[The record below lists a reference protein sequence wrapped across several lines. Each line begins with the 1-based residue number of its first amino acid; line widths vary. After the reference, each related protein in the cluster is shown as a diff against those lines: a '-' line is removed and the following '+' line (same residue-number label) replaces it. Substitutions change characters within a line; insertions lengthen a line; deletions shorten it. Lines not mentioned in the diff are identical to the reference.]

1 MRTMAINITAEDYK
15 TKRAIEEGVP
25 MLQARVNAG
34 DGTLHLQ
41 GWSST
46 FTVNRDYGW
55 ACKFNVPSQ
64 LTTWLAK
71 HEPTHTSF
79 ASSEKVYIRGVSFT
93 QYKDGIQLMID
104 GVQVDANLDTTFVVD
119 INPNKP
125 MVAEM
130 LDFLRGNDLI
140 IDQTHAVRWTQ

>member
-1 MRTMAINITAEDYK
+1 MAINTETEEYK
-15 TKRAIEEGVP
+15 TDREIEEGVP

-34 DGTLHLQ
+34 SGTLHLQ
-41 GWSST
+41 GWSNT
-46 FTVNRDYGW
+46 FTVNRNYGW
-55 ACKFNVPSQ
+55 AAKFNVPAQ

-79 ASSEKVYIRGVSFT
+79 ASSEKVYIRGLVFIE
-93 QYKDGIQLMID
+93 YKDGIQLRID
-104 GVQVDANLDTTFVVD
+104 GVQHGGNRDTTFVVD

-125 MVAEM
+125 AVAEM

-140 IDQTHAVRWTQ
+140 ETFDEMRWTQ

>member
-1 MRTMAINITAEDYK
+1 MAINIEEQTYK
-15 TKRAIEEGVP
+15 TEREIEDGVP

-34 DGTLHLQ
+34 SGTLHLQ

-46 FTVNRDYGW
+46 FTVNRNYGW
-55 ACKFNVPSQ
+55 ACKFNVPPQ

-79 ASSEKVYIRGVSFT
+79 ASSEKVYIRGVYFA
-93 QYKDGIQLMID
+93 QYEDGIQLWID
-104 GVQVDANLDTTFVVD
+104 GVQVGGNLNTTFVVD

-125 MVAEM
+125 VVAEM

-140 IDQTHAVRWTQ
+140 TDNADSVRWTQ

>member
-1 MRTMAINITAEDYK
+1 MAINIEPQTYK
-15 TKRAIEEGVP
+15 TERDIEDGVP

-34 DGTLHLQ
+34 SGTLHLQ

-46 FTVNRDYGW
+46 FTVNRNYGW
-55 ACKFNVPSQ
+55 AAKFNVPTQ

-93 QYKDGIQLMID
+93 QYEDGIQLLIR
-104 GVQVDANLDTTFVVD
+104 GVQVDGNFDDTGFVVD

-125 MVAEM
+125 VVAEM

-140 IDQTHAVRWTQ
+140 IDHTHAVRWTQ

>member
-1 MRTMAINITAEDYK
+1 MAINIEPQTYK
-15 TKRAIEEGVP
+15 TEREIEEGVP

-34 DGTLHLQ
+34 SGTLHLQ

-46 FTVNRDYGW
+46 FTVNRNYGW
-55 ACKFNVPSQ
+55 AAKFNVPTQ

-79 ASSEKVYIRGVSFT
+79 ASSEKVYIRGVTFT
-93 QYKDGIQLMID
+93 QYKDGIQLKIN
-104 GVQVDANLDTTFVVD
+104 GVQVGGNFDDTGFVVD

-140 IDQTHAVRWTQ
+140 TDNADSLRWTQ

>member
-1 MRTMAINITAEDYK
+1 MVINIEPETYK
-15 TKRAIEEGVP
+15 TERDIEEGVP

-34 DGTLHLQ
+34 SGTLHLQ

-46 FTVNRDYGW
+46 FTVNRNYGW
-55 ACKFNVPSQ
+55 AGKFNVPTQ
-64 LTTWLAK
+64 LTTWLEK

-93 QYKDGIQLMID
+93 QYEDGIQLMID

-125 MVAEM
+125 MVGEM

-140 IDQTHAVRWTQ
+140 IDQTHDVRWTQ